1 MSAILNEAKLRGTEE
16 GGAFADDFVQFLNEA
31 VTAFHAV
38 EAMKL
43 RLLAAGF
50 IHLDDGDEW
59 RLNPMGKYFYTRNGA
74 TLVAF
79 TVGGNYRSGDGIV
92 ALGAH
97 TDSPCFKIKPV
108 CCTNK
113 DGSLMINTM
122 PYGGGLWH
130 TWFDRDLGVAG
141 RIVVK
146 GPGGALTTKL
156 VRIDDP
162 IARIPNLAIHL
173 TNAEER
179 KAFAPNLHEHC
190 QAILSMD
197 PDIVNVKPKP
207 AEEGVANRLHPALL
221 RMMAQHAGVNS
232 GDIEDMELQL
242 IDTQPS
248 AIGGAGGELLLS
260 GRLDNLC
267 SAYQT
272 IRAIIDSSTDS
283 TKLSAQKTISMVM
296 CFDHEEVGSSSA
308 TGAGSPIFMDT
319 ISRIVGKL
327 APGGMSTSELMMRTL
342 KKSFVVSIDMAHA
355 KHPNYT
361 SKHDS
366 SMAPRINGGL
376 VIKTNANQRY
386 ATHAVSATIF
396 RKLAEMVDCP
406 VQEFTVRSDSGCG
419 STIGP
424 IIATLSGAMVI
435 DVGTPQF
442 SMHSIREMMGTED
455 AYNGYIHL
463 KSTLANFADIYAKTT
478 VD

>member
-1 MSAILNEAKLRGTEE
+1 MAALLGSTDAGRE
-16 GGAFADDFVQFLNEA
+16 FADDFVQFLNES

-43 RLLAAGF
+43 RLVAAGF
-50 IHLDDGDEW
+50 SQLDEGAEW
-59 RLNPMGKYFYTRNGA
+59 KLAPMGKYFFTRNGA
-74 TLVAF
+74 TLIAF
-79 TVGGNYRSGDGIV
+79 TVGGSYRPGEGIV

-108 CCTNK
+108 TCVVK
-113 DGSLMINTM
+113 DGSLMVNTM

-141 RIVVK
+141 RVVVR
-146 GPGGALTTKL
+146 GPNGELTTKL
-156 VRIDDP
+156 ARLDDP
-162 IARIPNLAIHL
+162 VARIPNLAIHL

-197 PDIVNVKPKP
+197 PEIVNVKPKSS
-207 AEEGVANRLHPALL
+207 EEKVASRLHPALL
-221 RMMAQHAGVNS
+221 RMMAENVGVDAGS
-232 GDIEDMELQL
+232 IEDMELQL
-242 IDTQPS
+242 IDTQLS
-248 AIGGAGGELLLS
+248 AIGGAGGELIFS

-272 IRAIIDSSTDS
+272 IRAIIDSSSDAGALAKQTS
-283 TKLSAQKTISMVM
+283 ISMVM
-296 CFDHEEVGSSSA
+296 NFDHEEVGSSSA
-308 TGAGSPIFMDT
+308 TGAGSNMFMDT

-327 APGGMSTSELMMRTL
+327 ADNSTETIMRTL
-342 KKSFVVSIDMAHA
+342 RKSFVVSIDMAHA
-355 KHPNYT
+355 KHPNYP
-361 SKHDS
+361 SKHDN

-396 RKLAEMVDCP
+396 RRLADIARIP

-455 AYNGYIHL
+455 AFNGYVHL
-463 KSTLANFADIYAKTT
+463 KYCLTHFADIFAKTSGI
-478 VD
+478 D